1 VRQFFTVRFWLAVA
15 AVVGLAALLWAVLPR
30 SSSSVVGSTDEGDE
44 LVERDIDLIEPIFA
58 VTGSVPFA
66 MQDGVT
72 DGNLEL
78 IIDGTRSLR
87 IPPGTPGEITCEDFQ
102 ELGTCAVAADMLG
115 DAVLWFS
122 LFPADLRNTINLPAI
137 RELRDQNQVLLANGW
152 VVRRADLVAR
162 NCDEDTTSLSDFV
175 RTFGDDAIS
184 AWGVPDQRVIRV
196 TCTP

>member
-1 VRQFFTVRFWLAVA
+1 
-15 AVVGLAALLWAVLPR
+15 
-30 SSSSVVGSTDEGDE
+30 
-44 LVERDIDLIEPIFA
+44 
-58 VTGSVPFA
+58 
-66 MQDGVT
+66 
-72 DGNLEL
+72 
-78 IIDGTRSLR
+78 
-87 IPPGTPGEITCEDFQ
+87 
-102 ELGTCAVAADMLG
+102 VAADMLG